1 MTVLTPIYGS
11 EFLGFSYG
19 FRPKRNQHQTL
30 DALAFG
36 SGKQRINWVLDWDF
50 FQPGIPCVWQVR
62 GADRPADDDDDQQ
75 RRFNVATAVFLLNP
89 RKKWDKLTIAWAGEP
104 GSRNSVRP
112 PVMRPLRR
120 KRKMGPARISLESLT
135 PRPGIREQNRQHA
148 DAALQKRPGEPGR
161 LTGQTSKDQDPFGL
175 ISV

>member
-1 MTVLTPIYGS
+1 
-11 EFLGFSYG
+11 LGFSYG

-36 SGKQRINWVLDWDF
+36 SGKQRMNWVLDWYF

-75 RRFNVATAVFLLNP
+75 RRFNVAIAVFLLNP
-89 RKKWDKLTIAWAGEP
+89 RKKSDELTIAWRENRVAATLFVRRDAAPTAEKKNGP
-104 GSRNSVRP
+104 GKDIVGK
-112 PVMRPLRR
+112 LD
-120 KRKMGPARISLESLT
+120 AQI
-135 PRPGIREQNRQHA
+135 GIRKQNRQHA

-161 LTGQTSKDQDPFGL
+161 LKGQTSRDQNPFGL